1 ELAEYTPR
9 STMTYSA
16 SVEHSVSPLQLLKLF
31 CPNFFGTQY
40 PQVNTYWAGSYS
52 AFWET
57 CLFVGV
63 LPAILAAWAA
73 ARGWKNRQ
81 VVFAAVLAF
90 FSLWLALGG
99 YGLLY
104 KLFFYFAP
112 GFDRFRIPGRFSAFS
127 SFALAVLAGHGWSIY
142 RGADSGPRQRKSSSG
157 LLLIAGIAFGL
168 VALLLA
174 WVRTG
179 LPQELIGG
187 RMPREAVTII
197 ARKACYSS
205 LAWIAAAAVLIAL
218 AGRLRGR
225 FGRWLGLTAVFFVFA
240 ELYVFSNLF
249 LKGPVSPDELYL
261 RNEMVRRLQ
270 LESERELF
278 RINARDLDRPGIMLL
293 RRNQG
298 SIHRLFLIEGYNPLQ
313 LKRRMVD
320 VQTERRFDLL
330 NVKYRIKV
338 DLERKTAGFV
348 LHPTYLPRAFIMHRW
363 RVVESDE
370 KIMET
375 LNSGQFDHRSEV
387 VLEQDPG
394 IDMPAG
400 AAHIESKVE
409 VAEYGPN
416 EIVLAVE
423 SPEPGIV
430 VLSEWHYPA
439 WKAWVDGRQVPVLR
453 ADYAL
458 RGVAV
463 EPGAHAIRFTYSS
476 EMFRLGLLISGLAAV
491 MSAVLA
497 LVAWRKGIW

>member
-1 ELAEYTPR
+1 
-9 STMTYSA
+9 
-16 SVEHSVSPLQLLKLF
+16 
-31 CPNFFGTQY
+31 
-40 PQVNTYWAGSYS
+40 
-52 AFWET
+52 
-57 CLFVGV
+57 
-63 LPAILAAWAA
+63 
-73 ARGWKNRQ
+73 
-81 VVFAAVLAF
+81 
-90 FSLWLALGG
+90 
-99 YGLLY
+99 
-104 KLFFYFAP
+104 
-112 GFDRFRIPGRFSAFS
+112 
-127 SFALAVLAGHGWSIY
+127 
-142 RGADSGPRQRKSSSG
+142 
-157 LLLIAGIAFGL
+157 
-168 VALLLA
+168 
-174 WVRTG
+174 
-179 LPQELIGG
+179 
-187 RMPREAVTII
+187 
-197 ARKACYSS
+197 
-205 LAWIAAAAVLIAL
+205 
-218 AGRLRGR
+218 
-225 FGRWLGLTAVFFVFA
+225 
-240 ELYVFSNLF
+240 
-249 LKGPVSPDELYL
+249 
-261 RNEMVRRLQ
+261 MVRRLQ
-270 LESERELF
+270 LEGERELF
-278 RINARDLDRPGIMLL
+278 RINARDLERPGIMLL

-298 SIHRLFLIEGYNPLQ
+298 SIHRLFLVEGYNPLQ

-375 LNSGQFDHRSEV
+375 LNSAEFDHRSEV

-409 VAEYGPN
+409 VVEYTPN

-423 SPEPGIV
+423 SSEPGIV

-476 EMFRLGLLISGLAAV
+476 GMFRLGLLISGLAAV
-491 MSAVLA
+491 MAAVLA
-497 LVAWRKGIW
+497 LAAWRKGIW